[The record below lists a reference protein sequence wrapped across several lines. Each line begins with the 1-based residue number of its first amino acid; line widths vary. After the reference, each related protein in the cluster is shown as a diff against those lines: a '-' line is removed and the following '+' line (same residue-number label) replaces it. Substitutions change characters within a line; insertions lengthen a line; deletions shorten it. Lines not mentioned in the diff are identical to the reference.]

1 MNNVPPETPPN
12 DGDTVDDVLTEPLE
26 SMREQNGDNNVS
38 TAEQGEDEIDEA
50 AENKYWRKHF
60 QELGYV
66 NKTDDYE
73 LFEAAFRTGYVARRT
88 YRGKTF
94 EQVEDELRLNYE
106 ASAGPDALGW
116 DRAVCAACDAWNHAG
131 KG

>member
-1 MNNVPPETPPN
+1 MNNIPPRRPSN
-12 DGDTVDDVLTEPLE
+12 DVDTVGDEPSKPLE
-26 SMREQNGDNNVS
+26 SMQEGNDENIVS

-73 LFEAAFRTGYVARRT
+73 LFEAAFRTGYVGRRT

-106 ASAGPDALGW
+106 ASAGPGALGW